1 MPGVWSKW
9 KIMYLDWL
17 SIPYYYA
24 LHFLPKICSMTCS
37 LSTESEYKSMYRTIA
52 DLLNSKKVVN
62 KI

>member
-1 MPGVWSKW
+1 
-9 KIMYLDWL
+9 MYLDWL